1 MTFEK
6 QKKFMSI
13 TISCYQEQADD
24 SAGFKARAPEPNEF
38 RRHRKM
44 QLADFLAGSFK
55 RSGKRSNLQ
64 DEE

>member
-13 TISCYQEQADD
+13 TTFCYQEQAHD
-24 SAGFKARAPEPNEF
+24 SAGFKVRAPEPNEF
-38 RRHRKM
+38 RRYRKM
-44 QLADFLAGSFK
+44 QLADFLGSFK
-55 RSGKRSNLQ
+55 RPGKRSNLQ